1 MWTDYIVPFIMF
13 FVGIF
18 VYSIGVMQIILVLS
32 CAIPLTKRMAQIYI
46 VDTKGAYKQSAM
58 TIVIWTVVTAAVVAA
73 VLYFCGK
80 PAKISFFIGAGL
92 SFLISLGKWGMSKSN
107 VADYF
112 QAYAKFYPKKALD
125 DIFGTR

>member
-80 PAKISFFIGAGL
+80 PAKISFFIGVGL
-92 SFLISLGKWGMSKSN
+92 SFLISLGKWGMRKSN